1 MSKKVNIY
9 NIGLFKR
16 LLRYV
21 KSYKHIF
28 IISIFSVFGLSIFG
42 ALRPVILEK
51 IVDENLTQ
59 YSFDFFLQYILLMVL
74 LLVLEVISNYSFI
87 FNAGLLGQSV
97 VKDIR
102 VKLFNHIQAFKMK
115 YYDKSSI
122 GILITRTVTDMER
135 IADIFGQGLFMIL
148 SDILKMLIVA
158 IVMITMNWE
167 LSLIVFISLPFILL
181 ATKVFQKYMKLA
193 FDEVRNEVANLNSFV
208 QERVTGISILQLFA
222 REKIEFEK
230 FKKINERHKKAWL
243 KTVWYNSIFFPVAE
257 IFSSLTL
264 GLVVWYGGMNTVL
277 DNTASLGELTAF
289 IMMIPML
296 FRPLYQIA
304 NKFNTLIMGMVAAER
319 VFNILDTESSI
330 LDNGLKTADN
340 IKGKISYKNVDFSY
354 NPEEKVIKNFN
365 LEIQPGSTNAIV
377 GATGS
382 GKSTIIKLLN
392 RFYNLNQ
399 GEIYIDDVN
408 VKEYSISSLRKNI
421 GFVSQDV
428 HLFSDT
434 ILNNITLKNNKI
446 PFLRVKDAAKEIK
459 IDDFISSLPEGYNY
473 NVRER
478 GISLS
483 TGQRQLISFLR
494 AYIKNPQILV
504 LDEATSS
511 IDTDSELL
519 IQNAI
524 DQITKNRTSIIIAHR
539 LSTIMKADNII
550 VMDKGKIVES
560 GTHQELV
567 INEDGHYKKLYDAQL
582 KKEAVLIKN

>member
-1 MSKKVNIY
+1 MTNKTKVY
-9 NIGLFKR
+9 NIELFKR
-16 LLRYV
+16 LLEYV
-21 KSYKHIF
+21 KSYNNIF
-28 IISIFSVFGLSIFG
+28 IVSVFSVVGLSVFG
-42 ALRPVILEK
+42 ALRPVVLKK

-59 YSFDFFLQYILLMVL
+59 SSYDFFLEYILLMAL
-74 LLVLEVISNYSFI
+74 LLVMEVLSNYSFI
-87 FNAGLLGQSV
+87 YNAGFLGQSV

-102 VKLFNHIQAFKMK
+102 VKLFNHIQKFKMK
-115 YYDKSSI
+115 YYDKSSV
-122 GILITRTVTDMER
+122 GILITRAVTDMER

-167 LSLIVFISLPFILL
+167 LSIIVFISLPFILL

-208 QERVTGISILQLFA
+208 QERVTGINILQLFA
-222 REKIEFEK
+222 REKVEYEK
-230 FKKINERHKKAWL
+230 FKLINERHKKAWL

-296 FRPLYQIA
+296 FRPLNQIA
-304 NKFNTLIMGMVAAER
+304 NKFNTLLMGMVAAER
-319 VFNILDTESSI
+319 VFKILDTESKI
-330 LDNGLKTADN
+330 KDNGLKIADN
-340 IKGKISYKNVDFSY
+340 IMGKIKYENVHFSY
-354 NPEEKVIKNFN
+354 NSSEKVIEDFN
-365 LEIQPGSTNAIV
+365 LEIKAGTTNAIV

-392 RFYNLNQ
+392 RFYEINE
-399 GEIYIDDVN
+399 GEIYIDDIN
-408 VKEYSISSLRKNI
+408 IKNYKISSLRKNI

-428 HLFSDT
+428 HLFSDS
-434 ILNNITLKNNKI
+434 ILNNITLKNSKI
-446 PFLRVKDAAKEIK
+446 PFLRVKNAAKEIQ

-478 GISLS
+478 GVGIS

-494 AYIKNPQILV
+494 AFIKNPQILV

-524 DQITKNRTSIIIAHR
+524 EKITKDRTSIIIAHR

-560 GTHQELV
+560 GKHSDL
-567 INEDGHYKKLYDAQL
+567 IIDKNGYYKKLYDAQL
-582 KKEAVLIKN
+582 KKERSALVN

>member
-1 MSKKVNIY
+1 MSSKTKVY
-9 NIGLFKR
+9 NFKLFNR
-16 LLRYV
+16 LLNYI
-21 KSYKHIF
+21 KSYRSIF
-28 IISIFSVFGLSIFG
+28 VISIISVFGLSVFG
-42 ALRPVILEK
+42 ALRPVVLEK
-51 IVDENLTQ
+51 IVDENLTSSN
-59 YSFDFFLQYILLMVL
+59 YDFFLEYIILMIT
-74 LLVLEVISNYSFI
+74 LLVLEVVSNYSFI

-102 VKLFNHIQAFKMK
+102 VKLFDHIQDFKMK
-115 YYDKSSI
+115 YYDKSSV

-135 IADIFGQGLFMIL
+135 IADIFGQGLFMII
-148 SDILKMLIVA
+148 SDVLKMLIVA
-158 IVMITMNWE
+158 IVMIYMNWE
-167 LSLIVFISLPFILL
+167 LSLIVFLSLPFILL
-181 ATKVFQKYMKLA
+181 ATKIFQKYMKLA

-208 QERVTGISILQLFA
+208 QERVTGMNVLQLFA
-222 REKIEFEK
+222 REKIELEK

-277 DNTASLGELTAF
+277 DNTASIGQLTAF

-296 FRPLYQIA
+296 FRPLNQIA
-304 NKFNTLIMGMVAAER
+304 NKFNTLLMGMVAAER
-319 VFNILDTESSI
+319 VFNILDTDSLI
-330 LDNGLKTADN
+330 QDRGTKNADT
-340 IKGKISYKNVDFSY
+340 IQGKIKYENVNFSY
-354 NPEEKVIKNFN
+354 NKREKIIEDLS
-365 LEIQPGSTNAIV
+365 LEINPGSKNAIV

-392 RFYNLNQ
+392 RFYELDS
-399 GEIYIDDVN
+399 GSIYIDNINIRD
-408 VKEYSISSLRKNI
+408 YSISSLRRNI
-421 GFVSQDV
+421 AFVSQDV

-434 ILNNITLKNNKI
+434 ILNNITLQNNNI
-446 PFLRVKDAAKEIK
+446 SFLRVKDAAKDIK
-459 IDDFISSLPEGYNY
+459 IDDFISSLPNGYNY
-473 NVRER
+473 DVKER
-478 GISLS
+478 GVGLS

-524 DQITKNRTSIIIAHR
+524 EKITKNRTSIIIAHR

-550 VMDKGKIVES
+550 VMDRGKIVET
-560 GTHQELV
+560 GTHEDLLKN
-567 INEDGHYKKLYDAQL
+567 INGRYQKLYKAQL
-582 KKEAVLIKN
+582 RKEKNYILD

>member
-1 MSKKVNIY
+1 MTNKTKVY
-9 NIGLFKR
+9 NIELFKR
-16 LLRYV
+16 LLEYV
-21 KSYKHIF
+21 KSYNNIF
-28 IISIFSVFGLSIFG
+28 IVSVFSVVGLSVFG
-42 ALRPVILEK
+42 ALRPVVLKK

-59 YSFDFFLQYILLMVL
+59 SSYDFFLEYILLMAL
-74 LLVLEVISNYSFI
+74 LLVMEVLSNYSFI
-87 FNAGLLGQSV
+87 YNAGFLGQSV

-102 VKLFNHIQAFKMK
+102 VKLFNHIQKFKMK
-115 YYDKSSI
+115 YYDKSSV
-122 GILITRTVTDMER
+122 GILITRAVTDMER

-167 LSLIVFISLPFILL
+167 LSIIVFISLPFILL

-208 QERVTGISILQLFA
+208 QERVTGINILQLFA
-222 REKIEFEK
+222 REKVEYEK
-230 FKKINERHKKAWL
+230 FKLINERHKKAWL

-296 FRPLYQIA
+296 FRPLNQIA
-304 NKFNTLIMGMVAAER
+304 NKFNTLLMGMVAAER
-319 VFNILDTESSI
+319 VFKILDTESKI
-330 LDNGLKTADN
+330 KDNGLKIADN
-340 IKGKISYKNVDFSY
+340 IMGKIKYENVHFSY
-354 NPEEKVIKNFN
+354 NSSEKVIEDFN
-365 LEIQPGSTNAIV
+365 LEIKAGTTNAIV

-392 RFYNLNQ
+392 RFYEINE
-399 GEIYIDDVN
+399 GEIYIDDIN
-408 VKEYSISSLRKNI
+408 IKNYKISSLRKNI

-428 HLFSDT
+428 HLFSDS
-434 ILNNITLKNNKI
+434 ILNNITLKNSKI
-446 PFLRVKDAAKEIK
+446 PFLRVKNAAKEIQ
-459 IDDFISSLPEGYNY
+459 IDDFISSLPDGYNY

-478 GISLS
+478 GVGIS

-494 AYIKNPQILV
+494 AFIKNPQILV

-524 DQITKNRTSIIIAHR
+524 EKITKDRTSIIIAHR

-550 VMDKGKIVES
+550 VMDKGKIVECGKHS
-560 GTHQELV
+560 DLIIDKNGY
-567 INEDGHYKKLYDAQL
+567 YKKLYDAQL
-582 KKEAVLIKN
+582 KKERSALVN

>member
-1 MSKKVNIY
+1 MTNKTKVY
-9 NIGLFKR
+9 NIELFKR
-16 LLRYV
+16 LLEYV
-21 KSYKHIF
+21 KSYNNIF
-28 IISIFSVFGLSIFG
+28 IVSVFSVVGLSVFG
-42 ALRPVILEK
+42 ALRPVVLKK

-59 YSFDFFLQYILLMVL
+59 SSYDFFLEYILLMAL
-74 LLVLEVISNYSFI
+74 LLVMEVLSNYSFI
-87 FNAGLLGQSV
+87 YNAGFLGQSV

-102 VKLFNHIQAFKMK
+102 VKLFNHIQKFKMK
-115 YYDKSSI
+115 YYDKSSV
-122 GILITRTVTDMER
+122 GILITRAVTDMER

-167 LSLIVFISLPFILL
+167 LSIIVFISLPFILL

-208 QERVTGISILQLFA
+208 QERVTGINILQLFA
-222 REKIEFEK
+222 REKVEYEK
-230 FKKINERHKKAWL
+230 FKLINERHKKAWL

-296 FRPLYQIA
+296 FRPLNQIA
-304 NKFNTLIMGMVAAER
+304 NKFNTLLMGMVAAER
-319 VFNILDTESSI
+319 VFKILDTESKI
-330 LDNGLKTADN
+330 KDNGLEIADN
-340 IKGKISYKNVDFSY
+340 IMGKIKYENVHFSY
-354 NPEEKVIKNFN
+354 NSSEKVIEDFN
-365 LEIQPGSTNAIV
+365 LEIKAGTTNAIV

-392 RFYNLNQ
+392 RFYEINK
-399 GEIYIDDVN
+399 GEIYIDDIN
-408 VKEYSISSLRKNI
+408 IKNYKISSLRKSI

-428 HLFSDT
+428 HLFSDS
-434 ILNNITLKNNKI
+434 ILNNITLKNSKI
-446 PFLRVKDAAKEIK
+446 PFLRVKNAAKEIQ

-478 GISLS
+478 GVGIS

-494 AYIKNPQILV
+494 AFIKNPQILV

-524 DQITKNRTSIIIAHR
+524 EKITKDRTSIIIAHR

-560 GTHQELV
+560 GKHSDL
-567 INEDGHYKKLYDAQL
+567 IIDKNGYYKKLYDAQL
-582 KKEAVLIKN
+582 KKERSALVN

>member
-1 MSKKVNIY
+1 MTNKTKVY
-9 NIGLFKR
+9 NIELFKR
-16 LLRYV
+16 LLEYV
-21 KSYKHIF
+21 KSYNNIF
-28 IISIFSVFGLSIFG
+28 IVSVFSVVGLSVFG
-42 ALRPVILEK
+42 ALRPVVLKK

-59 YSFDFFLQYILLMVL
+59 SSYDFFLEYILLMAL
-74 LLVLEVISNYSFI
+74 LLVMEVLSNYSFI
-87 FNAGLLGQSV
+87 YNAGFLGQSV

-102 VKLFNHIQAFKMK
+102 VKLFNHIQKFKMK
-115 YYDKSSI
+115 YYDKSSV
-122 GILITRTVTDMER
+122 GILITRAVTDMER

-167 LSLIVFISLPFILL
+167 LSIIVFISLPFILL

-208 QERVTGISILQLFA
+208 QERVTGINILQLFA
-222 REKIEFEK
+222 REKVEYEK
-230 FKKINERHKKAWL
+230 FKLINERHKKAWL

-296 FRPLYQIA
+296 FRPLNQIA
-304 NKFNTLIMGMVAAER
+304 NKFNTLLMGMVAAER
-319 VFNILDTESSI
+319 VFKILDTESKI
-330 LDNGLKTADN
+330 KDNGLKTADN
-340 IKGKISYKNVDFSY
+340 IMGKIKYENVHFSY
-354 NPEEKVIKNFN
+354 NSSEKVIEDFN
-365 LEIQPGSTNAIV
+365 LEIKAGTTNAIV

-392 RFYNLNQ
+392 RFYEINK
-399 GEIYIDDVN
+399 GEIYIDDIN
-408 VKEYSISSLRKNI
+408 IKNYKISSLRKNI

-428 HLFSDT
+428 HLFSDS
-434 ILNNITLKNNKI
+434 ILNNITLKNSKI
-446 PFLRVKDAAKEIK
+446 PFLRVKNAAKEIQ

-478 GISLS
+478 GVGIS

-494 AYIKNPQILV
+494 AFIKNPQILV

-524 DQITKNRTSIIIAHR
+524 EKITKDRTSIIIAHR

-560 GTHQELV
+560 GKHSDL
-567 INEDGHYKKLYDAQL
+567 IIDKNGYYKKLYDAQL
-582 KKEAVLIKN
+582 KKERSALVN